1 MYTLIQGIHVVAA
14 ILLIMIVLFQSEEG
28 SGFSGAFGASMSG
41 GNSGKMFGKKGAA
54 GVVVRFTA
62 ILVSIFLL
70 TSFSLTF
77 MVSKGMVEVDGVS
90 ISAPMSSSQN

>member
-1 MYTLIQGIHVVAA
+1 MYTLVQGIHVVAA

-28 SGFSGAFGASMSG
+28 SGFSGAFGASMGS

-77 MVSKGMVEVDGVS
+77 MVSKGLVESDGFNAP
-90 ISAPMSSSQN
+90 ISSPISK

>member
-1 MYTLIQGIHVVAA
+1 MYTLVQGIHVVAA

-41 GNSGKMFGKKGAA
+41 GGNSGKMFGKKGAA

-70 TSFSLTF
+70 TSFSLTY
-77 MVSKGMVEVDGVS
+77 MVSKGMVEVDS
-90 ISAPMSSSQN
+90 IQAPISSQQS